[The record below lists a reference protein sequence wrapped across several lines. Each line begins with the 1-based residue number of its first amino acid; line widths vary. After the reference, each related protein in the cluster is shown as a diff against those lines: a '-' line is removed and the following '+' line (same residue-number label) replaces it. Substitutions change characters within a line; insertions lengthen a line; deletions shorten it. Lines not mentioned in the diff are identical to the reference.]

1 MGSTSVSKDCEE
13 SCAWKDVLV
22 DEAKG
27 QSFGEEEGEARL
39 LVQSSAANGTLIVSA
54 LRDAT

>member
-1 MGSTSVSKDCEE
+1 MGSTSVTKDSEE

-22 DEAKG
+22 DEAQR
-27 QSFGEEEGEARL
+27 QSFGDEEREARL

>member
-1 MGSTSVSKDCEE
+1 ME
-13 SCAWKDVLV
+13 SCARKDVLV
-22 DEAKG
+22 DEAQR
-27 QSFGEEEGEARL
+27 QSFGDEESEARL